1 MGANARTGVLLATIL
16 VLFGLAACAADDGSC
31 RQPTARE
38 VVFPFTGAWQEQV
51 GRSRLCLYQQ
61 DAQRVLG
68 SWDGR
73 AIAGLVRPDGSLDI
87 AAGGATSSLLI
98 TVRKHGDTLR
108 VERGLATDGQDAVA
122 GPFVRHR

>member
-1 MGANARTGVLLATIL
+1 MGASVPARVLLATIL
-16 VLFGLAACAADDGSC
+16 AIFGLAACAADDDGC
-31 RQPTARE
+31 RKPTARE

-51 GRSRLCLYQQ
+51 GQSRLCLYQQ

-68 SWDGR
+68 RWGSR
-73 AIAGLVRPDGSLDI
+73 AIVGLVRPDGRLDI
-87 AAGGATSSLLI
+87 AAGDARSSLLI

-108 VERGLATDGQDAVA
+108 VERGLTADGQDAMT